1 MGALPKEKIMK
12 TLLTLLLMLSF
23 ATVQGAYTVRN
34 GKLVNTKT
42 IATQPAPD
50 HYNDAVTAHEAGN
63 WKEAARQFRIV
74 AENFPAHELCSDATF
89 FLGVAEYKAGE
100 LDFANEA
107 FNQYIKNK
115 GSSKHF
121 QEAVQYKLQ
130 IADDLAGGARRRMFA
145 TKQLPKW
152 APGKDLSAQIYDEVI
167 AAVPSNDLAA
177 KALYAKGQM
186 QWDQGEYK
194 SSITAFQ
201 MLTKR
206 FPKHELAPEAY
217 VAISQVYVDESGDEF
232 HNPDALAFAQINLR
246 RFKQDFPK
254 EKRIAQ
260 VEQDIVAIQENFAN
274 VLYKQG
280 QFYERTNRS
289 KAAAIYYQKAIS
301 QFPNTKKADECRVRL
316 TQIDPK
322 DT

>member
-1 MGALPKEKIMK
+1 MK
-12 TLLTLLLMLSF
+12 KLLTLLLLLSF
-23 ATVQGAYTVRN
+23 ATVQGAYTLKN
-34 GKLVNTKT
+34 GTLVDAKT
-42 IATQPAPD
+42 VATQPAPD
-50 HYNDAVTAHEAGN
+50 HYNAAVAAHEGEN

-74 AENFPAHELCSDATF
+74 SENYPAHELCSDATF

-115 GSSKHF
+115 GNSKHF
-121 QEAVQYKLQ
+121 QEAIQYKLQ
-130 IADDLAGGARRRMFA
+130 IADDLAGGARKRMFG
-145 TKQLPKW
+145 TRQLPKW
-152 APGKDLSAQIYDEVI
+152 APGKELAAQIYDEVI

-177 KALYAKGQM
+177 RALYAKGQM
-186 QWDQGEYK
+186 QWDTGDYK

-254 EKRIAQ
+254 EKRIVQ

-274 VLYKQG
+274 VLYTQG
-280 QFYERTNRS
+280 QFYEKTKRP
-289 KAAAIYYQKAIS
+289 KAAVIYYQKAIS
-301 QFPNTKKADECRVRL
+301 QFPNTKKAEECRARL
-316 TQIDPK
+316 TQIEQK
-322 DT
+322 NA